1 MCPLD
6 EMSKACCTGDSDTPV
21 TDGSVAT
28 LPFARDCGRRRRR
41 TRHRLTSPPRRLH
54 SAHCAEC
61 NRIGAVAWLDRA
73 REICLPQCCDMSH
86 SQAPTTAAEQSHYL
100 EVMLRARIWPPV
112 ARHAC
117 RHHRAHLSCAWQP
130 SALPPSFAPP
140 SLHVLGSMSE
150 SCVPAA
156 EDDVCRRDVSPYGC
170 EDVISCLSTRQS
182 RQRRSLTPYSA
193 RV

>member
-1 MCPLD
+1 MWVPFLAHPTSHATAEEC
-6 EMSKACCTGDSDTPV
+6 V
-21 TDGSVAT
+21 TLLALWRVSHTVCLLRA
-28 LPFARDCGRRRRR
+28 LR
-41 TRHRLTSPPRRLH
+41 T
-54 SAHCAEC
+54 
-61 NRIGAVAWLDRA
+61 A
-73 REICLPQCCDMSH
+73 RERV
-86 SQAPTTAAEQSHYL
+86 PTSLHACGAKGAAVGAEQSHYL

-170 EDVISCLSTRQS
+170 EDVISCLPTRQS
-182 RQRRSLTPYSA
+182 RERRSLTPYSA
-193 RV
+193 RVW

>member
-1 MCPLD
+1 MT
-6 EMSKACCTGDSDTPV
+6 SS
-21 TDGSVAT
+21 SVCDISFAEVCGY
-28 LPFARDCGRRRRR
+28 PFSR
-41 TRHRLTSPPRRLH
+41 TRPRTPPLKSVWH
-54 SAHCAEC
+54 SSHCEEC
-61 NRIGAVAWLDRA
+61 HTLFAFSGRCAQ
-73 REICLPQCCDMSH
+73 REKRYPQVCDMSH
-86 SQAPTTAAEQSHYL
+86 SQAPTTGAEQSHYL

-182 RQRRSLTPYSA
+182 RERRSLTPYSA
-193 RV
+193 RVW

>member
-1 MCPLD
+1 MALL
-6 EMSKACCTGDSDTPV
+6 
-21 TDGSVAT
+21 T
-28 LPFARDCGRRRRR
+28 LWRVPHTVCFLRALR
-41 TRHRLTSPPRRLH
+41 T
-54 SAHCAEC
+54 
-61 NRIGAVAWLDRA
+61 A
-73 REICLPQCCDMSH
+73 REKVPASLDMSH
-86 SQAPTTAAEQSHYL
+86 SLAPTTGAEQSHYL

-156 EDDVCRRDVSPYGC
+156 EDHVCRRDVSPYGC

-182 RQRRSLTPYSA
+182 RQRRSLTPYRLQRACAVHEESLLTSLCNMP
-193 RV
+193 

>member
-1 MCPLD
+1 MARSRSRDMMTTSL
-6 EMSKACCTGDSDTPV
+6 SHV
-21 TDGSVAT
+21 TLA
-28 LPFARDCGRRRRR
+28 
-41 TRHRLTSPPRRLH
+41 
-54 SAHCAEC
+54 SAD
-61 NRIGAVAWLDRA
+61 IG
-73 REICLPQCCDMSH
+73 
-86 SQAPTTAAEQSHYL
+86 AEQSHYL

-193 RV
+193 RMQCVKNPYSVPCATCRAQLRENQALAHTQRHAHDPRIRGLIHMTCLITSWSVT